1 MPDKACLCQPMFLS
15 ITMKPKTNYRLTIAT
30 ASHKGD
36 RDYQQDRVEVLQH
49 PYDKQCFMVVVA
61 DGMGGRSG
69 GSQASSQVVES
80 ARELFKQFD
89 VEKDD
94 PAAMLRQLVVDAHAV
109 IRMLKISS
117 ELEPHSTIAAHL
129 LLPSGADHWVHSGDS
144 RIYHFR
150 KGQLLMRTRDHSYVQ
165 GLIDKGEI
173 SEKDAIGHEQ
183 SNLLTGCLGMDT
195 EPPIAQAFI
204 EQIEIGDAVLSCT
217 DGLWAYFSEDELA
230 KMAYALTP
238 ADACKQLL
246 TKARTRAAGKGDNVS
261 VAILK
266 ATAMSANLPDE
277 RLMNF
282 DW

>member
-1 MPDKACLCQPMFLS
+1 M
-15 ITMKPKTNYRLTIAT
+15 
-30 ASHKGD
+30 
-36 RDYQQDRVEVLQH
+36 
-49 PYDKQCFMVVVA
+49 
-61 DGMGGRSG
+61 SG
-69 GSQASSQVVES
+69 
-80 ARELFKQFD
+80 
-89 VEKDD
+89 
-94 PAAMLRQLVVDAHAV
+94 H
-109 IRMLKISS
+109 
-117 ELEPHSTIAAHL
+117 
-129 LLPSGADHWVHSGDS
+129 
-144 RIYHFR
+144 
-150 KGQLLMRTRDHSYVQ
+150 
-165 GLIDKGEI
+165 
-173 SEKDAIGHEQ
+173 
-183 SNLLTGCLGMDT
+183 DT